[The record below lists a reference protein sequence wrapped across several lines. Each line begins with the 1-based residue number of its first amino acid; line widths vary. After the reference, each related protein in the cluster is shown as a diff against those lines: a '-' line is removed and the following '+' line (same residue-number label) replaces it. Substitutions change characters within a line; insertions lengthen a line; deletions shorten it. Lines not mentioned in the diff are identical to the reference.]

1 MEVSATKHISML
13 LCYFSSTFF
22 SFCVFFCSIS
32 TYIIFILYYMEYGI
46 VLKKEA
52 RILEKVLMYIL
63 HLEIEKITCPN
74 KCKM

>member
-1 MEVSATKHISML
+1 
-13 LCYFSSTFF
+13 
-22 SFCVFFCSIS
+22 
-32 TYIIFILYYMEYGI
+32 MEYGI

-52 RILEKVLMYIL
+52 TILEKVLMYIL